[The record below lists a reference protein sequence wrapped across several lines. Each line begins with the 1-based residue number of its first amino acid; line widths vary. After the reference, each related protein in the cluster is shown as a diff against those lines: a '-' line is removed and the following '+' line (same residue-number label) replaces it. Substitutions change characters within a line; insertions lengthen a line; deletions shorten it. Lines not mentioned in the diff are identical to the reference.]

1 MEQITIQ
8 KKTINRIFICFA
20 AEDRYT
26 VAEPIAYHIKN
37 YGFPVWY
44 DRTELLMGD
53 NRVKKNLCEGAGKAE
68 YVIAVI
74 SSNSAS
80 SECFMEELEI
90 VKNRYYKSEVTV
102 FPVFYEISPRKIP
115 NNLQWIC
122 ELIFKEISI
131 SSGARE
137 VCNHVA
143 CRITND
149 LLSDYEQKNLNLIAT
164 NCSLPIL
171 IKGFIEAYLS
181 IDNENLN
188 ARISILYATNLA
200 MQSLYIDHSIDNNCV
215 NLISRIFTRIF
226 DETRLSL
233 TIDYRELW
241 LLENAICLLINIYL
255 ETLTDSSM

>member
-1 MEQITIQ
+1 MQT
-8 KKTINRIFICFA
+8 KTMNKIFICFA

-26 VAEPIAYHIKN
+26 VAEPIVYHMKN

-53 NRVKKNLCEGAGKAE
+53 NRVKKNLFEGAGKAE

-90 VKNRYYKSEVTV
+90 VRKRYCKSKVKV
-102 FPVFYEISPRKIP
+102 FPVIYEISPQKLP
-115 NNLQWIC
+115 NNLQWLC
-122 ELIFKEISI
+122 ELIFKEVSI
-131 SSGARE
+131 SSGTRE

-143 CRITND
+143 CKITND

-164 NCSLPIL
+164 NCNIPAL
-171 IKGFIEAYLS
+171 IKGFIETYLS

-188 ARISILYATNLA
+188 ARISILYATNLT
-200 MQSLYIDHSIDNNCV
+200 MQSIYIDHSFDNNYV
-215 NLISRIFTRIF
+215 NLVSRIFTRIF
-226 DETRLSL
+226 DETRLNL
-233 TIDYRELW
+233 KIDYRELW

-255 ETLTDSSM
+255 ESLTDSSM